1 MNKYTI
7 TTLSHDEIIRTDYC
21 KNKKDVINF
30 LILNTRINSDVV
42 SALHYRVFD
51 DSQNEMAIEIDAK
64 ALLVNA
70 LDFVKQFQ
78 IVDRLLSEEQQS
90 INFRNK
96 AYGQGCLMKE
106 KLRQLAVNV
115 ILTFGILCLW
125 FTIYEI
131 YTF

>member
-7 TTLSHDEIIRTDYC
+7 TTRSHEEIIRIDYC
-21 KNKKDVINF
+21 KNKKEVINF

-78 IVDRLLSEEQQS
+78 IVDRL
-90 INFRNK
+90 FRAFR
-96 AYGQGCLMKE
+96 AYQKNN
-106 KLRQLAVNV
+106 RV
-115 ILTFGILCLW
+115 LTFG
-125 FTIYEI
+125 TRP
-131 YTF
+131 TVKVA

>member
-51 DSQNEMAIEIDAK
+51 GSQNEKAIEIDAK

-70 LDFVKQFQ
+70 LDFVK
-78 IVDRLLSEEQQS
+78 
-90 INFRNK
+90 
-96 AYGQGCLMKE
+96 
-106 KLRQLAVNV
+106 
-115 ILTFGILCLW
+115 
-125 FTIYEI
+125 
-131 YTF
+131 

>member
-7 TTLSHDEIIRTDYC
+7 TTLSHEEIIRIDYC
-21 KNKKDVINF
+21 KNKKEVINF

-51 DSQNEMAIEIDAK
+51 DSQNEMAIEIDAN

-78 IVDRLLSEEQQS
+78 IVDRL
-90 INFRNK
+90 FRAFK
-96 AYGQGCLMKE
+96 AYQKNN
-106 KLRQLAVNV
+106 RV
-115 ILTFGILCLW
+115 LTFGTRP
-125 FTIYEI
+125 TIKVA
-131 YTF
+131 